1 MECTVTGRHME
12 ISGELRRLIDRR
24 LLPLERLLGD
34 ALVSA
39 DMVMATKH
47 HRYVSELVLHA
58 RGDHRLHGL
67 AEGSNWQAAVG
78 AAVEKVMHQAQTLKG
93 KWHGRRRDAA
103 PSPSLARTD
112 DADTSADQGPGRE

>member
-1 MECTVTGRHME
+1 ME
-12 ISGELRRLIDRR
+12 ISVELRRLVDRR

-47 HRYVSELVLHA
+47 HRCMSEFVVHA

-67 AEGSNWQAAVG
+67 GEGSNWQAAVG
-78 AAVEKVMHQAQTLKG
+78 AAVEKRTRARITMPLTHVF
-93 KWHGRRRDAA
+93 A
-103 PSPSLARTD
+103 PGS
-112 DADTSADQGPGRE
+112 

>member
-1 MECTVTGRHME
+1 ME

-24 LLPLERLLGD
+24 LLPLERLLGA

-39 DMVMATKH
+39 AMVMATQH
-47 HRYVSELVLHA
+47 HRCMSERVVHA

>member
-1 MECTVTGRHME
+1 ME
-12 ISGELRRLIDRR
+12 ISGELRRLLDRG
-24 LLPLERLLGD
+24 LLPLERLFGD
-34 ALVSA
+34 ALMLA

-47 HRYVSELVLHA
+47 HRCVSELVVHA

-67 AEGSNWQAAVG
+67 TEGSNWQAAVG
-78 AAVEKVMHQAQTLKG
+78 AAVEKVVHQAQTLKG

>member
-1 MECTVTGRHME
+1 ME

-47 HRYVSELVLHA
+47 HRCVSELVVHA

-67 AEGSNWQAAVG
+67 AEGVNWQAAVG

-103 PSPSLARTD
+103 PSPSLAGTD